1 MIVIYVTVTVIYGR
15 SCLRYVIRRRRSID
29 GDGDLWSVTVSS
41 LGYVIRRRCSID
53 GDGVKIPEAIDRLS
67 DVDDGDDVVPELL
80 ETMDRSYDGDNGD
93 EIVAG
98 VETLIYVME
107 TGIV

>member
-1 MIVIYVTVTVIYGR
+1 M
-15 SCLRYVIRRRRSID
+15 
-29 GDGDLWSVTVSS
+29 TVSI

-67 DVDDGDDVVPELL
+67 DVGDGDDVVPELL

-98 VETLIYVME
+98 VETLIYVIE